1 MPTIEIIPD
10 IRQLIIQM
18 ISLIFLF
25 FMFKRYGWNPTKA
38 FLAKRQE
45 LIASQFETV
54 ENAERD
60 ALALK
65 EKYEQHITTMETEG
79 QKIIADHIEQ
89 GKIAYDGILADARNL
104 AEERLAHVQ
113 TAIDQDRKTAHDKLK
128 TEIIDLTIDGAS
140 QIIKKEIDAAVHEQ
154 LFADFIA
161 KVGGFDDEQ

>member
-10 IRQLIIQM
+10 IRQIIIQM

-45 LIASQFETV
+45 LIASQFEAAQS
-54 ENAERD
+54 AERD

-65 EKYEQHITTMETEG
+65 DEYEQHIATMETEG
-79 QKIIADHIEQ
+79 QQLIANHIEQ
-89 GKIAYDGILADARNL
+89 GKIAYEGILADARHL

-113 TAIDQDRKTAHDKLK
+113 ATMAQDRKMAYDQLK

-140 QIIKKEIDAAVHEQ
+140 QIIKKEINPDVHEQ

-161 KVGGFDDEQ
+161 KVGGLDEQQ